1 MAKDDIELAFQIV
14 ENLGT
19 LIEYENIN
27 DFSSKTNAEIKLEK
41 RHMYNTIKD
50 LGLDITEELDVR
62 KAFELIKKS
71 NI

>member
-1 MAKDDIELAFQIV
+1 
-14 ENLGT
+14 
-19 LIEYENIN
+19 
-27 DFSSKTNAEIKLEK
+27 
-41 RHMYNTIKD
+41 MYNTIKD